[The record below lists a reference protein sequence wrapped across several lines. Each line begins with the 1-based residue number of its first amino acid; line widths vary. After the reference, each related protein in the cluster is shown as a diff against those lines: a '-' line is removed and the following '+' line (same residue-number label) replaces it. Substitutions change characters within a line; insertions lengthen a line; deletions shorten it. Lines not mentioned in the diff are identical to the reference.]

1 MKRQL
6 PSQTLDEQFLRPDTR
21 RAPLSETIRLVA
33 PLMLQKAVELEVTD
47 LLGRDRFLASRT
59 GPPVSA
65 FNSGLGH

>member
-6 PSQTLDEQFLRPDTR
+6 PSQTLDEQFLSPHTR
-21 RAPLSETIRLVA
+21 RAPLSETIRLGA
-33 PLMLQKAVELEVTD
+33 PLMLQKAAELEVTD
-47 LLGRDRFLASRT
+47 LLGRDHFPATRT